1 MFALRNEKLN
11 NNSKSVNPVCR
22 YQALVVIEFLL

>member
-11 NNSKSVNPVCR
+11 NNSKSVNPCGGM
-22 YQALVVIEFLL
+22 QALVVIEFLL